1 MTSNFFEALVTQINT
16 PSVPIRAG
24 LVGTGF
30 AAKLRAETLQADSR
44 SHLVAVSGHTFEK
57 TKEFAHTHEASAVDS
72 WQQLVEHPDLDLVI
86 ICTINRD
93 HGAIV
98 RAALNAGKHVV
109 VEYPLCLD
117 PSEAESLIALA
128 QAKGK
133 LLHVEHIELL
143 GGLHQALRQS
153 LPEIGNTFYARYVTI
168 TPQRPAP
175 KRWTY
180 HQELFGFPLSAAL
193 SRIHRLTDLFGDV
206 ASVSCQSR
214 FWEASSEY
222 YTACLCSAQLRF
234 TNGLI
239 AEVTYGKG
247 EAFWQGLRNF
257 EVHGEQGTLVFEGDQ
272 GTLVR
277 GEERTAID
285 VAGRRGLFVKDTGM
299 VLDYLIEG
307 TPLYVSATDS
317 CYALK
322 VADAARQSA
331 ETGKAISLSASLR

>member
-1 MTSNFFEALVTQINT
+1 VTQINT

>member
-1 MTSNFFEALVTQINT
+1 MTQINT

-57 TKEFAHTHEASAVDS
+57 TKEFAYTHEASAVDS

>member
-93 HGAIV
+93 HGAIA
-98 RAALNAGKHVV
+98 RAALDAGKHVV